1 VGELLEAAAGLHVI
15 AYEDGFEAAPERFV
29 QRIVAVREPA
39 GLPEPARR
47 DLAPTG
53 R

>member
-1 VGELLEAAAGLHVI
+1 LHAAAGLRVV

-39 GLPEPARR
+39 GLPQPARH
-47 DLAPTG
+47 DLGLPG